1 MEDFS
6 TSTADVVP
14 IIGLTGGIGSGK
26 TTVGQIFE
34 SLGIP
39 RWDADAA
46 GHTVYRMHAELR
58 NRVLERFGQ
67 DLAVMEDDNCVDIH
81 RALLGERVFQDSE
94 GLAIL
99 NQWVHPLIRNAFTTW
114 MQSNSPSPYVIREAA
129 ILFESG
135 AHVDCRQ
142 VITVSAPSSLR
153 MERAMKRSRWTQE
166 KVAQRMQH
174 QWTDAQREDCA
185 QHRIDNGL
193 HAMLIPQV
201 TAIHATLLEQVQ

>member
-1 MEDFS
+1 MKDFS

-14 IIGLTGGIGSGK
+14 IIGLTGGVGSGK

-39 RWDADAA
+39 CWDADAA
-46 GHTVYRMHAELR
+46 GHAVYRMHAELR

-94 GLAIL
+94 GLAKL
-99 NQWVHPLIRNAFTTW
+99 NQWVHPLIRNAFKTW
-114 MQSNSPSPYVIREAA
+114 LQSNSPSPYVIREAA

-142 VITVSAPSSLR
+142 VITVSTPTSLR
-153 MERAMKRSRWTQE
+153 IERAMKRSGWTQE
-166 KVAQRMQH
+166 KVALRMGH
-174 QWTDAQREDCA
+174 QWTDQQRENNA

-201 TAIHATLLEQVQ
+201 MAIHGQLIQQFQ

>member
-14 IIGLTGGIGSGK
+14 IIGLTGGLGSGK

-67 DLAVMEDDNCVDIH
+67 DLAVMEDD
-81 RALLGERVFQDSE
+81 
-94 GLAIL
+94 
-99 NQWVHPLIRNAFTTW
+99 
-114 MQSNSPSPYVIREAA
+114 
-129 ILFESG
+129 
-135 AHVDCRQ
+135 
-142 VITVSAPSSLR
+142 
-153 MERAMKRSRWTQE
+153 
-166 KVAQRMQH
+166 
-174 QWTDAQREDCA
+174 
-185 QHRIDNGL
+185 
-193 HAMLIPQV
+193 
-201 TAIHATLLEQVQ
+201 

>member
-6 TSTADVVP
+6 TSTANVVP
-14 IIGLTGGIGSGK
+14 IIGLTGGVGSGK

-39 RWDADAA
+39 CWDADAA

-94 GLAIL
+94 GLA
-99 NQWVHPLIRNAFTTW
+99 
-114 MQSNSPSPYVIREAA
+114 Y
-129 ILFESG
+129 
-135 AHVDCRQ
+135 
-142 VITVSAPSSLR
+142 
-153 MERAMKRSRWTQE
+153 
-166 KVAQRMQH
+166 
-174 QWTDAQREDCA
+174 
-185 QHRIDNGL
+185 
-193 HAMLIPQV
+193 
-201 TAIHATLLEQVQ
+201 